1 MFNLKA
7 SVDSEIFKQRTV
19 MAAIAVAAL
28 LVVGSGAFTI
38 SQLRAS
44 KSDIAETAVVSP
56 PEIKTVTALGRLE
69 PQGEVITLS
78 APMSAEGSRVEQLLV
93 KEGDRVKAG
102 QVIAI
107 LDSRDRLQAALAE
120 ATERVRVAQA
130 NLAKV
135 KAGAKSGEISAQKAE
150 IARIQAERQNQIAA
164 QQAEI
169 ARIKAERQ
177 NEIAAQQATIARLKA
192 ELDNAQVEYQRNQK
206 LYEDGAISTSV
217 RDSKQLAVDAAQQRL
232 KEAEANLNRI
242 ISTKVEQLKQAEAN
256 LNRIISTQAEQI
268 KAAQAT
274 LEKIAEVRPVDVQA
288 AQAEVSSS
296 LAGVKRAQANL
307 EQAYVRSSRSGQ
319 VLKIHTFPGELIASE
334 GIAELG
340 ETSQMYAVAEV
351 YESDINKVR
360 VGQQVKITSDSLN
373 GELQGTVE
381 QIGLQVKKQNVI
393 NADPS
398 ANIDNR
404 VIEVRIRLDANSSQ
418 KVAGFTNLQIEV
430 AISI

>member
-217 RDSKQLAVDAAQQRL
+217 RDNKQLAVDAAQQRL

-274 LEKIAEVRPVDVQA
+274 LERIAEVRPVDVQA
-288 AQAEVSSS
+288 AQAEVSQAF
-296 LAGVKRAQANL
+296 AGVKRAQANL

-319 VLKIHTFPGELIASE
+319 VLKIHTYPGELIASE

-351 YESDINKVR
+351 YESDINKVQI
-360 VGQQVKITSDSLN
+360 GQKVKITSDSLN
-373 GELQGTVE
+373 GDLQGTVE